1 LVSVAYV
8 LALVSHYLVISDIIW
23 SCCLGLWLV
32 LPASLCVS
40 TPGKTVLSRR
50 NLGMERCGTG
60 SAPGCRQKP
69 EGSCPQLFLGA
80 YVLMTLVGPSWA
92 RNLNRSGGLTCAH
105 RCVST
110 PGRPALSSGIWVWS
124 AVAQDQL
131 RAQPL
136 LLRTVLKLH
145 IISSFCLRLLHCF
158 HTYLVF

>member
-1 LVSVAYV
+1 MHFAICLSLMLAGLAVSDCGLSLLQASVSVLLEDQFSLGDIYV
-8 LALVSHYLVISDIIW
+8 WRPVVQ
-23 SCCLGLWLV
+23 GQLWY
-32 LPASLCVS
+32 
-40 TPGKTVLSRR
+40 KDR
-50 NLGMERCGTG
+50 
-60 SAPGCRQKP
+60 RQKDP
-69 EGSCPQLFLGA
+69 VPSCS
-80 YVLMTLVGPSWA
+80 LVPVSWWLWTGPSWA
-92 RNLNRSGGLTCAH
+92 RNLSRNSGLTCAH